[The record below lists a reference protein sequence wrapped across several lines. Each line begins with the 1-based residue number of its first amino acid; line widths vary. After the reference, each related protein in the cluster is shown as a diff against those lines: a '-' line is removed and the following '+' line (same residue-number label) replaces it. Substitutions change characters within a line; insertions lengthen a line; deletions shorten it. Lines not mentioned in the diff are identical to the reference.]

1 LEIRTNE
8 QKEESMIDDIK
19 FAKWFHASTVRNAIY
34 LQGRAGE
41 TGCWPEQADFLHHR
55 ARELLE
61 FAGRIEAWI
70 ALKLGDAIEPTAP

>member
-1 LEIRTNE
+1 
-8 QKEESMIDDIK
+8 MIDDIE
-19 FAKWFHASTVRNAIY
+19 FAKWFRASTIRNAVY

-41 TGCWPEQADFLHHR
+41 TGCVPECADSLQHR

-70 ALKLGDAIEPTAP
+70 ALKSGP